1 MRTRCLSTIAT
12 SCSHRPVRERI
23 RTGHAVDRADRPR
36 VLLSPPGPGEDSYR
50 GVVSNLPDVA
60 AHGPSERECLRQIVL
75 EFKKLLQY
83 HQAEGTPVPW
93 LENRLEPQPGQLER
107 WIPVHL

>member
-1 MRTRCLSTIAT
+1 MMNDSILPFSDAD
-12 SCSHRPVRERI
+12 SVPVYDCHI
-23 RTGHAVDRADRPR
+23 
-36 VLLSPPGPGEDSYR
+36 LLSPPGPGEDSYR